1 MVELPLTA
9 KENDSLFE
17 NSSNYTEGSDIVK
30 LTLRKL
36 SIIKHRYCKFL
47 IKNLHSKSAV
57 NLTPNKAFANFI
69 FSQTVQLGMSHTHV
83 FSYYLPID
91 GEPQKHLVLKP
102 ECINK
107 ME

>member
-1 MVELPLTA
+1 MTA
-9 KENDSLFE
+9 KENDSLIE
-17 NSSNYTEGSDIVK
+17 NSSNFTEGLGMVK

-36 SIIKHRYCKFL
+36 SIIKHSYCKFL
-47 IKNLHSKSAV
+47 IENLYSKSAV

-69 FSQTVQLGMSHTHV
+69 FSQTVELWMSHIHV
-83 FSYYLPID
+83 FSYYLPIE

-102 ECINK
+102 ECISK